1 MKLRRES
8 VENGDFSGPEGA
20 FKNRF
25 SGLQAYRDTFR
36 SENRFLNRK
45 SAVIGARSS
54 WLHEKCGLEF
64 MYISLDIGGTKL
76 MVAAF
81 SEKYEIIAREKAD
94 TPHSLSEGISLNP
107 ASFIFEKNE

>member
-25 SGLQAYRDTFR
+25 LGLLSYRDTFG

-54 WLHEKCGLEF
+54 WLHEKCGLDAPW
-64 MYISLDIGGTKL
+64 SGG
-76 MVAAF
+76 
-81 SEKYEIIAREKAD
+81 IR
-94 TPHSLSEGISLNP
+94 
-107 ASFIFEKNE
+107 